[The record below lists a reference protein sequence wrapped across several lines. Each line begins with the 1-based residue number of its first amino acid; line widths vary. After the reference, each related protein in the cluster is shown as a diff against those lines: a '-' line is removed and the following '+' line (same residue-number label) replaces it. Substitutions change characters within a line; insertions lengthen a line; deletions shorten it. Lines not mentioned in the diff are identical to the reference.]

1 MTSLTF
7 LSFGNERFKKSRDR
21 ILAEAKALCNDGT
34 PAFDAFVIETEDIEN
49 DPEFKDII
57 DNIPKKL
64 GSGRGYWWYMWKPY
78 VIYKTL
84 KSLND
89 GDLLFYGDSGMTI
102 YNKADTH
109 KRINNLVS
117 LVKNKEKCPTGIV
130 TFITTGKPGDRQEF
144 MYNLVD
150 VFEHFGVLNN
160 KDITHTQQCQAGVHM
175 IMKCPKSV
183 EIIELWYKKAVT
195 TPSLF
200 VGDRRIFK
208 PNQTKQMDGFR
219 DHRHDQSVW
228 SIICKL
234 NGVTV
239 LPHNK
244 NPMKQTHIRE

>member
-144 MYNLVD
+144 MYNLVY
-150 VFEHFGVLNN
+150 VF
-160 KDITHTQQCQAGVHM
+160 
-175 IMKCPKSV
+175 
-183 EIIELWYKKAVT
+183 
-195 TPSLF
+195 
-200 VGDRRIFK
+200 
-208 PNQTKQMDGFR
+208 
-219 DHRHDQSVW
+219 
-228 SIICKL
+228 
-234 NGVTV
+234 
-239 LPHNK
+239 
-244 NPMKQTHIRE
+244 